1 MRRHPLYK
9 AVYLL
14 ILIHFLREISRR
26 ILVPARV
33 PPDFLV
39 FKPGDNLC
47 IDILVTYNT
56 SMIRIFRGIATVSS
70 EISREAASAMIE
82 SMNGLGVDGL
92 FRKDPDVCGFECV
105 LSKGRPNE
113 YDVQKFMKEFG
124 PIPCVIIGNMI
135 HTVEVGERISRG
147 IYRN

>member
-1 MRRHPLYK
+1 MP
-9 AVYLL
+9 
-14 ILIHFLREISRR
+14 S
-26 ILVPARV
+26 RV
-33 PPDFLV
+33 PPGFLV
-39 FKPGDNLC
+39 FKLGDDLC

-56 SMIRIFRGIATVSS
+56 SMIPADFAGYHIFRGIATVSS

-82 SMNGLGVDGL
+82 SMNGLGVDYM

-105 LSKGRPNE
+105 LSKGRRNE
-113 YDVQKFMKEFG
+113 YDVQKFIKEFG

-135 HTVEVGERISRG
+135 RTVEVGTRLSSG